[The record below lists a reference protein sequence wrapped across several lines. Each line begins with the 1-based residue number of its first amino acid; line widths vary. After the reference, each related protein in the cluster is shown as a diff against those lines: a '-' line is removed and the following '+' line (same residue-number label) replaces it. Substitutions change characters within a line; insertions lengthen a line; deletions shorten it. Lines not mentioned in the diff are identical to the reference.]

1 LSLTEYWHLLRRWGW
16 ILVLAA
22 ILTAGSAYVLSKAQT
37 PVYKSTIYVGVQP
50 TRPDLG
56 LTESAK
62 TLLRFYVA
70 VINSEKYAE
79 LVINQPNL
87 QLDRTP
93 SSLLADVTIASDES
107 RFVIQIDVKNRNGDV
122 ANDIAEAWADQFVAW
137 RTEQNAKVAREDKV
151 DAFKLDRA
159 KYSLDR
165 PNTKVNT
172 LAGAILGLLLGGLI
186 VFFVEYREAEVIRS
200 PEDIERV
207 LGLAVLG
214 AIPPAETAAAARGRA
229 RRAR

>member
-1 LSLTEYWHLLRRWGW
+1 MPLTEYLHILRRWGW
-16 ILVLAA
+16 ILILVA

-62 TLLRFYVA
+62 TLLRFYVS
-70 VINSEKYAE
+70 VINTEVYAQK
-79 LVINQPNL
+79 VIDVL
-87 QLDRTP
+87 QLDRDLR
-93 SSLLADVTIASDES
+93 SLLGDVTIASDES

-122 ANDIAEAWADQFVAW
+122 ANDIAEAWADQFVVW
-137 RTEQNAKVAREDKV
+137 RNDQNARVAREDKV
-151 DAFKLDRA
+151 DAFKLDKA
-159 KYSLDR
+159 QYALYR
-165 PNTKVNT
+165 PNTRVNT

-200 PEDIERV
+200 PEDVERV
-207 LGLAVLG
+207 LGLSVLG
-214 AIPPAETAAAARGRA
+214 AIPPAETAAAAARGRA